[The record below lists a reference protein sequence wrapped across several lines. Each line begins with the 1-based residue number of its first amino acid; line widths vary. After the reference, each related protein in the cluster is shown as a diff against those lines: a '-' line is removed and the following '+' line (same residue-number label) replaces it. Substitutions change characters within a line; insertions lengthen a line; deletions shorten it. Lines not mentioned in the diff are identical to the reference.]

1 MGQVLSF
8 LLACTGASQSTL
20 FLDCQLSAPSFMLG
34 LYYFL
39 LSQLL
44 WMSGLRQFLQNRKIA
59 RQSPTSIN
67 KQSETETKRTKPE
80 KQRSGFTYVTPTQQQ
95 TIEGEEEGSENT
107 TEQELEIA
115 PGLDEIPSKDSP
127 NYLLGVIPL
136 KAPAL
141 LYLPMAIL
149 DFSANFCMLKAFKY
163 TTITSVT
170 LLDALAIPSAMLLS
184 RLFLDRQYT
193 NLHYLGVTCCSVG
206 ILLNVLKDYQQDEH
220 EDAGS
225 GVAGSGTVSV
235 DDFVSLEYPQKL
247 RGDLLAIMGGLLMGA
262 TNVAGEM
269 AVRRMGGPLEYLGM
283 LGFYC
288 SIVCAIVSS
297 WIERDQIAEFF
308 GTGGDKSETC
318 SERTAWYLLC
328 AFLVSNVSYYVGA
341 ARFLQISEAAFFNLS
356 LLTGDIW
363 SVIFSVISEHIV
375 PPSVFFFALIFTI
388 SGVVLYEMAPS
399 PVLEDREDAEKVS
412 HGGGGGSHGAHASPP
427 RHRRLP
433 RGRED
438 DDDDV
443 LEIRAQGSG
452 SSCGSLEFKEGITG
466 TDILM

>member
-1 MGQVLSF
+1 M
-8 LLACTGASQSTL
+8 ACTGASQSTL
-20 FLDCQLSAPSFMLG
+20 SLDCQLSAPSFMLG

-44 WMSGLRQFLQNRKIA
+44 WMSGLRQFIQKRKQLTCEI
-59 RQSPTSIN
+59 PTSIN
-67 KQSETETKRTKPE
+67 KQLETETKRTKPE
-80 KQRSGFTYVTPTQQQ
+80 KQRSGFTYVTPTQQ
-95 TIEGEEEGSENT
+95 EAVEEEEKEEESENT

-115 PGLDEIPSKDSP
+115 PGMDEIPSKDSP

-220 EDAGS
+220 GHAGS
-225 GVAGSGTVSV
+225 DVGGSGTVSV

-288 SIVCAIVSS
+288 SIVCAVVSS

-308 GTGGDKSETC
+308 GTGGDKSDTC

-399 PVLEDREDAEKVS
+399 PVLEDREDEEGVS
-412 HGGGGGSHGAHASPP
+412 HGGSHGAHACHVH
-427 RHRRLP
+427 HRRLH

-438 DDDDV
+438 EDDD
-443 LEIRAQGSG
+443 LEIRARGSG
-452 SSCGSLEFKEGITG
+452 SSSGSLEFKEGITG